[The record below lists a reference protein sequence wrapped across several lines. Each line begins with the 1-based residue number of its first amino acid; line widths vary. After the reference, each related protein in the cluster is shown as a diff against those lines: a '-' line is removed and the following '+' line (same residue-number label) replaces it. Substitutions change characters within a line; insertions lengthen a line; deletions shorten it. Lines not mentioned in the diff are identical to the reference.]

1 MRLTLL
7 LAAAMLVQGC
17 ASAAC
22 TPVSVVVER
31 KEERTR
37 VRTESRG
44 VRTGG
49 TGAVVEDRRDVVV
62 PEYWVLGQDSR
73 WYLVSEAD
81 WRAAEPGRP
90 LSLCR

>member
-62 PEYWVLGQDSR
+62 PEYWVLGQDGR
-73 WYLVSEAD
+73 GYLVSEAD

>member
-1 MRLTLL
+1 MVRVTLCSNIPDVKRASLL

-31 KEERTR
+31 KEE
-37 VRTESRG
+37 
-44 VRTGG
+44 
-49 TGAVVEDRRDVVV
+49 
-62 PEYWVLGQDSR
+62 PEYWVLGQDGR